1 MRKIIWI
8 LLALLSVKQLSAQ
21 TTNLKEQ
28 KSNYQ
33 KPSKDYLMLQL
44 GFDGWSNL
52 PDSVKLGGL
61 SRSFNAYLCY
71 DFPIMAS
78 NFSFAAGV
86 GVGSSHIFLK
96 DQQIVLND
104 TQIAIQFIPETES
117 FKKYK
122 ISLTYIEAPFEL
134 RYFQNK
140 ENRNRGVKAAIG
152 LKIGTLLNSHTKGK
166 YTLNN
171 KPIIE
176 KVSTKRYIESWR
188 FAATARV
195 GWGNFSLYGSYH
207 LNSLFR
213 VNSGPENVRPY
224 SVGICLSGL

>member
-8 LLALLSVKQLSAQ
+8 LIALLSVNQLSAQ
-21 TTNLKEQ
+21 PTNLKEQ

-33 KPSKDYLMLQL
+33 KPSKDYLMLQFGL
-44 GFDGWSNL
+44 DGWSNL
-52 PDSVKLGGL
+52 PDSVKQGGL

-140 ENRNRGVKAAIG
+140 ENRNRGIKAAIG

-176 KVSTKRYIESWR
+176 KVSTKRYVESWR

-195 GWGNFSLYGSYH
+195 GWGNFSLFGSYH
-207 LNSLFR
+207 LNGLFR